1 MDKVYIFGHKN
12 PDTDSVTGAISLAY
26 FKRMQGVNAEPRVL
40 GTINAETE
48 YALSKFGIE
57 APRYLNDVKIKV
69 KNVQFNKDYKINECA
84 SIVDTFNFMNEH
96 SITGL
101 PLVDDKDNF
110 KGYVSLKEIASDM
123 IYNESMNIST
133 SFDNLLK
140 VLDAK
145 DYFKVDDHINGYART
160 VTFDDSTFINDVS
173 LDKNSI
179 LILGDRTQIIDYALK
194 IGIKLIIMVN
204 CKELSDSQMKIAT
217 ENGTN
222 IIVSRKSSF
231 EIVRVL
237 CLANPIKSIKRK
249 EKCITFNVNDYL
261 SDVKNAIDKFKHTN
275 YGILNVDDVCI
286 GMLRSMDIN
295 KVNKK
300 KVILVDHNTFSQ
312 SADGLDEAEIV
323 EIVDHHN
330 LGDIVTSIPINVRS
344 MAVGSTNTVI
354 YHMYKEHGIDI
365 PKDIA
370 GIMISGILSDTLCL
384 KSPTTT
390 KVDID
395 VANKLAK
402 LADVDIDR
410 YGMDLLASGV
420 SIDGLSANEI
430 IMRDCKKYEINDQK
444 ILIAQVFTTDFK
456 DYMPRIDELV
466 NELNNEASSND
477 FKLCALFV
485 TDFFTHNSYLIYSDN
500 SKDILKIAYD
510 TEELYQ
516 GYMLEGVVS
525 RKKQIVPFIME
536 ALEG

>member
-12 PDTDSVTGAISLAY
+12 PDTDSVTSAISLAY

-40 GTINAETE
+40 GTINAETL
-48 YALSKFGIE
+48 YALDKFGVE

-69 KNVQFNKDYKINECA
+69 KNVNFNENYKINECD
-84 SIVDTFNFMNEH
+84 SIIDAFNFMNSH

-101 PLVDDKDNF
+101 PLVDDSSNF
-110 KGYVSLKEIASDM
+110 KGYVSLKEIAADM
-123 IYNESMNIST
+123 IYNESMNINT

-140 VLDAK
+140 VLDAD
-145 DYFKVDDHINGYART
+145 DYRKVDDHIEGYART

-173 LDKNSI
+173 LDKSSI
-179 LILGDRTQIIDYALK
+179 LILGDRTQIIDHALN

-204 CKELSDSQMKIAT
+204 SKKLSDDQLKIAA
-217 ENGTN
+217 EKGTN
-222 IIVSRKSSF
+222 IIFSRKSSF

-261 SDVKNAIDKFKHTN
+261 SDVKSMIDKFKHTN
-275 YGILNVDDVCI
+275 YSVLDDDVCV
-286 GMLRSMDIN
+286 GMLRSMDVN

-312 SADGLDEAEIV
+312 SADGLDEADII

-344 MAVGSTNTVI
+344 MAVGSTNTIV
-354 YHMYKEHGIDI
+354 YHMYKEHSIDI

-370 GIMISGILSDTLCL
+370 GIMLSGILSDTLCL

-390 KVDID
+390 EVDID

-402 LADVDIDR
+402 IAGVNIDS
-410 YGMDLLASGV
+410 YGVDLLASGV
-420 SIDGLSANEI
+420 SIEGLSANEI
-430 IMRDCKKYEINDQK
+430 IMRDCKKYEINGQK
-444 ILIAQVFTTDFK
+444 IFVSQVFTTNFE

-466 NELNNEASSND
+466 SELNNEASSDN
-477 FKLCALFV
+477 FRLCALFV
-485 TDFFTHNSYLIYSDN
+485 TDFFTHNSYLIYSNN
-500 SKDILKIAYD
+500 SEDVLKAAYD
-510 TEELYQ
+510 IEELNQ

-525 RKKQIVPFIME
+525 RKKQMVPFIMD
-536 ALEG
+536 ALDG

>member
-12 PDTDSVTGAISLAY
+12 PDTDSVMSAISLAH
-26 FKRMQGVNAEPRVL
+26 FKCMQGINAEPRVL

-48 YALSKFGIE
+48 YALNKFGIE

-69 KNVQFNKDYKINECA
+69 KNVDFNKDYKINECA
-84 SIVDTFNFMNEH
+84 SIVDAFNFMNNQ

-110 KGYVSLKEIASDM
+110 KGYVSLKEIAADM
-123 IYNESMNIST
+123 IYNESMHINT

-145 DYFKVDDHINGYART
+145 DYFKVNDHIDGYART

-173 LDKNSI
+173 LDKHSI
-179 LILGDRTQIIDYALK
+179 LILGDRTQIIDHALK

-204 CKELSDSQMKIAT
+204 YKELSDSQMKMAA

-222 IIVSRKSSF
+222 IIFSRKTSY

-249 EKCITFNVNDYL
+249 EKSITFSVNDYL
-261 SDVKNAIDKFKHTN
+261 SDVKTAIDKFKHTN
-275 YGILNVDDVCI
+275 YGILNADDVCV
-286 GMLRSMDIN
+286 GMLRSIDIN

-312 SADGLDEAEIV
+312 SADGLDEADIV

-344 MAVGSTNTVI
+344 MAVGSTNTII
-354 YHMYKEHGIDI
+354 YHMYNEHGIDI

-370 GIMISGILSDTLCL
+370 GIMLSGILSDTLCL

-395 VANKLAK
+395 VANRLAK

-410 YGMDLLASGV
+410 YGVDLLASGV
-420 SIDGLSANEI
+420 SIDGLSSNEI
-430 IMRDCKKYEINDQK
+430 IMKDCKKYEINDQK
-444 ILIAQVFTTDFK
+444 ILIAQVFTTNFE
-456 DYMPRIDELV
+456 DYMPRVNELV
-466 NELNNEASSND
+466 NELNNEASSYN
-477 FKLCALFV
+477 FRLCALFV

-500 SKDILKIAYD
+500 SEDILKIAYD

-525 RKKQIVPFIME
+525 RKKQMVPFIMD
-536 ALEG
+536 ALER

>member
-12 PDTDSVTGAISLAY
+12 PDTDSVTSAISLAY

-40 GTINAETE
+40 GTINAETL
-48 YALSKFGIE
+48 YALDKFGVE

-69 KNVQFNKDYKINECA
+69 KNVNFNENYKINECD
-84 SIVDTFNFMNEH
+84 SIIDAFNFMNSH

-101 PLVDDKDNF
+101 PLVDDSSNF
-110 KGYVSLKEIASDM
+110 KGYVSLKEIAADM
-123 IYNESMNIST
+123 IYNESMNINT
-133 SFDNLLK
+133 SFDNLLR
-140 VLDAK
+140 VLDAD
-145 DYFKVDDHINGYART
+145 DYCKVDDHIEGYART

-179 LILGDRTQIIDYALK
+179 LILGDRTQIIDHALN

-204 CKELSDSQMKIAT
+204 SKKLSDDQLKIAA
-217 ENGTN
+217 EKGTN
-222 IIVSRKSSF
+222 IIFSRKSSF

-249 EKCITFNVNDYL
+249 EKCVTFNVNDYL
-261 SDVKNAIDKFKHTN
+261 SDVKSMIDKFKHTN
-275 YGILNVDDVCI
+275 YSVLDDDVCV
-286 GMLRSMDIN
+286 GMLRSMDVN

-312 SADGLDEAEIV
+312 SADGLDEADII

-344 MAVGSTNTVI
+344 MAVGSTNTIV
-354 YHMYKEHGIDI
+354 YHMYKEHNIDI

-370 GIMISGILSDTLCL
+370 GIMLSGILSDTLCL

-390 KVDID
+390 EVDID

-402 LADVDIDR
+402 IAGVNIDS
-410 YGMDLLASGV
+410 YGVDLLASGV
-420 SIDGLSANEI
+420 SIEGLSANEI
-430 IMRDCKKYEINDQK
+430 IMRDCKKYEINGQK
-444 ILIAQVFTTDFK
+444 IFVSQVFTTNFE
-456 DYMPRIDELV
+456 DYLPHMDELV
-466 NELNNEASSND
+466 NELNSEAND
-477 FKLCALFV
+477 NGFRLCALFV
-485 TDFFTHNSYLIYSDN
+485 TDFFTHNSYLIYSNN
-500 SKDILKIAYD
+500 SEDVLKAAYD
-510 TEELYQ
+510 IEELNQ

-525 RKKQIVPFIME
+525 RKKQMVPFIMD

>member
-12 PDTDSVTGAISLAY
+12 PDTDSVTSAISLAH
-26 FKRMQGVNAEPRVL
+26 FKRMQGVIAEPRVL
-40 GTINAETE
+40 GTINAEAE
-48 YALSKFGIE
+48 YALNKFGIE
-57 APRYLNDVKIKV
+57 APRYLNDVKVKV
-69 KNVQFNKDYKINECA
+69 KNVGFNKDYKINECA
-84 SIVDTFNFMNEH
+84 SILDAFNFMNNQ

-110 KGYVSLKEIASDM
+110 KGYVSLKEIAADM
-123 IYNESMNIST
+123 IYNESMNINT

-160 VTFDDSTFINDVS
+160 VTFDDSTFINDVN

-179 LILGDRTQIIDYALK
+179 LILGDRTQIIDHALK

-204 CKELSDSQMKIAT
+204 YKELSDSQMKIAA
-217 ENGTN
+217 EKGTN
-222 IIVSRKSSF
+222 IIFSRKTSY

-249 EKCITFNVNDYL
+249 EKCITFSVNDYL
-261 SDVKNAIDKFKHTN
+261 SDVKTAIDKFKHTN
-275 YGILNVDDVCI
+275 YGILNADDVCI

-295 KVNKK
+295 KVKKK

-344 MAVGSTNTVI
+344 MAVGSTNTII
-354 YHMYKEHGIDI
+354 YHMYNEHGIDI
-365 PKDIA
+365 PKNIA
-370 GIMISGILSDTLCL
+370 GIMLSGILSDTLCL

-390 KVDID
+390 KVDIY
-395 VANKLAK
+395 VAHRLAK
-402 LADVDIDR
+402 IADVDIDS
-410 YGMDLLASGV
+410 YGLDLLASGV

-430 IMRDCKKYEINDQK
+430 IMKDCKKYEINDQK
-444 ILIAQVFTTDFK
+444 ILIAQVFTTNFE
-456 DYMPRIDELV
+456 DYMPRINELV
-466 NELNNEASSND
+466 NELNNEANSDN
-477 FKLCALFV
+477 FRLCALFV

-500 SKDILKIAYD
+500 SEDILKSAYD
-510 TEELYQ
+510 AEKLHQ

-525 RKKQIVPFIME
+525 RKKQMVPFIMD

>member
-12 PDTDSVTGAISLAY
+12 PDTDSVTSAISLAY

-40 GTINAETE
+40 GTINAETL
-48 YALSKFGIE
+48 YALDKFGVE

-69 KNVQFNKDYKINECA
+69 KNVNFNENYKINECD
-84 SIVDTFNFMNEH
+84 SIIDAFNFMNSH

-101 PLVDDKDNF
+101 PLVDDSSNF
-110 KGYVSLKEIASDM
+110 KGYVSLKEIAADM
-123 IYNESMNIST
+123 IYNESMNINT

-140 VLDAK
+140 VLDAD
-145 DYFKVDDHINGYART
+145 DYRKVDDHIEGYART

-179 LILGDRTQIIDYALK
+179 LILGDRTQIIDHALN

-204 CKELSDSQMKIAT
+204 SKKLSDDQLKIAA
-217 ENGTN
+217 EKGTN
-222 IIVSRKSSF
+222 IIFSRKSSF

-249 EKCITFNVNDYL
+249 EKCIIFNVNDYL
-261 SDVKNAIDKFKHTN
+261 SDVKSMIDKFKHTN
-275 YGILNVDDVCI
+275 YSVLDDDVCV
-286 GMLRSMDIN
+286 GMLRSMDVN

-312 SADGLDEAEIV
+312 SADGLDEADII

-344 MAVGSTNTVI
+344 MAVGSTNTIV
-354 YHMYKEHGIDI
+354 YHMYKEHNIDI

-370 GIMISGILSDTLCL
+370 GIMLSGILSDTLCL

-390 KVDID
+390 EVDID

-402 LADVDIDR
+402 IAGVNIDS
-410 YGMDLLASGV
+410 YGVDLLASGV
-420 SIDGLSANEI
+420 SIEGLSANEI
-430 IMRDCKKYEINDQK
+430 IMRDCKKYEINGQK
-444 ILIAQVFTTDFK
+444 IFVSQVFTTNFE
-456 DYMPRIDELV
+456 DYLPHMDEIV
-466 NELNNEASSND
+466 NELNSEAND
-477 FKLCALFV
+477 NGFRLCALFV

-500 SKDILKIAYD
+500 SEDVLKAAYD
-510 TEELYQ
+510 IEELNQ

-525 RKKQIVPFIME
+525 RKKQMVPFIMD